1 MGSLTLQQALIIID
15 GTLKA
20 GNKIHTEPLTVAVLD
35 SGGKLISLQRQD
47 GSSMMRPDIAIAKAW
62 GALALGCSSRKLA
75 QDADTRPAFISAVN
89 VLAHGN
95 MVPVPGG
102 LLIRDKDKT
111 VLGAIG
117 VSGDISDI
125 DESCAINGIG
135 CAELFS
141 DEMLQA

>member
-1 MGSLTLQQALIIID
+1 MGSLTLQQALTIID
-15 GTLKA
+15 GTLQA
-20 GNKIHTEPLTVAVLD
+20 GNKIHTEPLTVA
-35 SGGKLISLQRQD
+35 
-47 GSSMMRPDIAIAKAW
+47 
-62 GALALGCSSRKLA
+62 
-75 QDADTRPAFISAVN
+75 QDADNRPAFISAVN

>member
-1 MGSLTLQQALIIID
+1 MGSLTLEQALSVID
-15 GTLKA
+15 GTFQAGLK
-20 GNKIHTEPLTVAVLD
+20 NKCAPLTVAVLD

-75 QDADTRPAFISAVN
+75 QDADSRPAFISAVN

-102 LLIRDKDKT
+102 LLIRDAEKNI
-111 VLGAIG
+111 LGAVG
-117 VSGDISDI
+117 VSGDLSDI
-125 DESCAINGIG
+125 DESCALGGIDH
-135 CAELFS
+135 ARLYS
-141 DEMLQA
+141 DEAIS

>member
-1 MGSLTLQQALIIID
+1 
-15 GTLKA
+15 
-20 GNKIHTEPLTVAVLD
+20 
-35 SGGKLISLQRQD
+35 
-47 GSSMMRPDIAIAKAW
+47 
-62 GALALGCSSRKLA
+62 
-75 QDADTRPAFISAVN
+75 
-89 VLAHGN
+89 

>member
-1 MGSLTLQQALIIID
+1 MGSLTLEQALSVID
-15 GTLKA
+15 GTFQA
-20 GNKIHTEPLTVAVLD
+20 GFNNKSAPLTVAVLD

-75 QDADTRPAFISAVN
+75 QDADNRPAFISAVN

-102 LLIRDKDKT
+102 LLIRDAEKNI
-111 VLGAIG
+111 LGAVG
-117 VSGDISDI
+117 VSGDLSDI
-125 DESCAINGIG
+125 DESCALGGIDY
-135 CAELFS
+135 AQLYS
-141 DEMLQA
+141 DEAM

>member
-1 MGSLTLQQALIIID
+1 MGSLTLEQALSVTS
-15 GTLKA
+15 GTFRTGTQNQSA
-20 GNKIHTEPLTVAVLD
+20 PLTVAVLD

-75 QDADTRPAFISAVN
+75 QDADNRPAFISAVN

-102 LLIRDKDKT
+102 LLIRDDQHNI
-111 VLGAIG
+111 LGAVG
-117 VSGDISDI
+117 VSGDQSDI
-125 DESCAINGIG
+125 DERCALGGIDH
-135 CAELFS
+135 AQLYS
-141 DEMLQA
+141 DELTS

>member
-1 MGSLTLQQALIIID
+1 MGSLTLNQALTIID
-15 GTLKA
+15 GTFQA
-20 GNKIHTEPLTVAVLD
+20 GEKDACAPLTAAVLD

-75 QDADTRPAFISAVN
+75 QDADARPAFISAVN

-102 LLIRDKDKT
+102 LLIRDKDQH
-111 VLGAIG
+111 VIGAIG
-117 VSGDISDI
+117 VSGDLSDT
-125 DESCAINGIG
+125 DERCALVGIAAADL
-135 CAELFS
+135 CS
-141 DEMLQA
+141 DEQAA

>member
-1 MGSLTLQQALIIID
+1 MGSLTLEQALSVID
-15 GTLKA
+15 GTFQA
-20 GNKIHTEPLTVAVLD
+20 GSKNKSAPLTVAVLD

-75 QDADTRPAFISAVN
+75 QDADNRPAFISAVN

-102 LLIRDKDKT
+102 LLIRDAEKNI
-111 VLGAIG
+111 LGAVG
-117 VSGDISDI
+117 VSGDLSDI
-125 DESCAINGIG
+125 DENCALGGIDHAQLY
-135 CAELFS
+135 C
-141 DEMLQA
+141 DEAIS

>member
-1 MGSLTLQQALIIID
+1 MGSLTLQQALTIID
-15 GTLKA
+15 GTLQA

-62 GALALGCSSRKLA
+62 GALA
-75 QDADTRPAFISAVN
+75 
-89 VLAHGN
+89 HGN

-102 LLIRDKDKT
+102 LLIRGKDKT

>member
-1 MGSLTLQQALIIID
+1 MSKT
-15 GTLKA
+15 A
-20 GNKIHTEPLTVAVLD
+20 G
-35 SGGKLISLQRQD
+35 
-47 GSSMMRPDIAIAKAW
+47 
-62 GALALGCSSRKLA
+62 
-75 QDADTRPAFISAVN
+75 ADHISAVN

-135 CAELFS
+135 CAVCSFFIPAELYIW
-141 DEMLQA
+141 